1 MPVLNFSIQIL
12 QWLIVAYMVALEVYY
27 FLLTVS
33 SSWCASKY
41 VGNRA
46 LDSLPR
52 RYLESDPRVSILVP
66 AFNEEATITATI
78 HSLLQLKYTELELV
92 IINDG
97 SRDKTMEVLKKDFAL
112 VPVPEIFAGQLTTQP
127 IKCIYASPLY
137 SKLKVID
144 KENGGKA
151 DALNAGINFTRNALF
166 CAIDADSILERESLD
181 RVLQPFLDNPN
192 TIACAGTIR
201 VANGCKVRKGHLVEI
216 GLPRNVLALFQVVE
230 YIRAFVFGRW
240 GWLPFNSIPI
250 IPGAFGVFRTRS
262 VVAVGGYRT
271 DTIGED
277 MDLVLRLHR
286 DQRFQ
291 SKPYSINYV
300 PDAICWTETPEQVKT
315 LKAQRIRWHRGL
327 SESLSNNWE
336 LLFHSKGGTVGWFAF
351 PYIVLFEWL
360 SPLFETGGYIFMFV
374 GFALGFVQPHIAA
387 MFFALAIGL
396 GVLNSANALL
406 LDELTFHRFPKL
418 RHLLL
423 LFFVAVLENFGY
435 RQLNSVWRVM
445 AFVQWAMGR
454 PSRWGAMTRTTRWKI
469 RE

>member
-1 MPVLNFSIQIL
+1 MNFSIQIL
-12 QWLIVAYMVALEVYY
+12 QWIIVGYMVALEVYY
-27 FLLTVS
+27 FLLNVS
-33 SSWCASKY
+33 SFWCASNY
-41 VGNRA
+41 AGNRA
-46 LDSLPR
+46 IDALPR
-52 RYLESDPRVSILVP
+52 RFSESDPPVSILVP
-66 AFNEEATITATI
+66 AFNEEATITAAI
-78 HSLLQLKYTELELV
+78 HSLLQLRYTELELV
-92 IINDG
+92 VINDG
-97 SRDKTMEVLKKDFAL
+97 SRDQTMEVLKKNFAL
-112 VPVPEIFAGQLTTQP
+112 VPVPEVFARQLTIQP
-127 IKCIYASPLY
+127 IKSIYASPLY
-137 SKLKVID
+137 PTLKVID

-151 DALNAGINFTRNALF
+151 DALNAGINFTRNPLF
-166 CAIDADSILERESLD
+166 CAIDADSILERESLG

-201 VANGCKVRKGHLVEI
+201 VANGCKVRKGNLVEI
-216 GLPRNVLALFQVVE
+216 GLPRSFLALFQVVE
-230 YIRAFVFGRW
+230 YIRAFVFGRL
-240 GWLPFNSIPI
+240 GWLPFNSILI

-286 DQRFQ
+286 YHRFQ
-291 SKPYSINYV
+291 SKPYSISYMPN
-300 PDAICWTETPEQVKT
+300 AICWTETPEQVKT

-336 LLFHSKGGTVGWFAF
+336 LLFHPKGGTVGWLAF

-360 SPLFETGGYIFMFV
+360 SPLLETGGYIFMFV

-396 GVLNSANALL
+396 GVMNSANALL

-423 LFFVAVLENFGY
+423 LFLVAVLENFGY

-454 PSRWGAMTRTTRWKI
+454 PSRWGAMTRNTTWQI
-469 RE
+469 R